1 MRQKAARFG
10 VTLAMAGTLAAG
22 ALAAAPAG
30 ATTTAGTTVSASAT
44 AAGWFPYQGFRTL
57 TNCVK
62 AGTAKLVMENYT
74 EYDCRWDSPYYMLWL
89 RK

>member
-10 VTLAMAGTLAAG
+10 VTLAVAGTLAAG
-22 ALAAAPAG
+22 VLAAAAPA
-30 ATTTAGTTVSASAT
+30 SAT
-44 AAGWFPYQGFRTL
+44 ASGWTAYQAYRTL
-57 TNCVK
+57 QNCVS
-62 AGTAKLVMENYT
+62 AGTAKLIMDGYK

>member
-10 VTLAMAGTLAAG
+10 VTLAMAGALTAG
-22 ALAAAPAG
+22 ALASP
-30 ATTTAGTTVSASAT
+30 ASAT
-44 AAGWFPYQGFRTL
+44 AAGWVPYQGFRTL

-62 AGTAKLVMENYT
+62 AGTAKLVMENYK

>member
-10 VTLAMAGTLAAG
+10 VTLMMAGTLAVG
-22 ALAAAPAG
+22 ALAAATP
-30 ATTTAGTTVSASAT
+30 ASAT
-44 AAGWFPYQGFRTL
+44 ASGWAPYQGFRTL

-62 AGTAKLVMENYT
+62 AGTAKLVMENYK
-74 EYDCRWDSPYYMLWL
+74 EYDCRWDSPFYMLWL

>member
-10 VTLAMAGTLAAG
+10 VTLAMAGALTAG
-22 ALAAAPAG
+22 ALAAP
-30 ATTTAGTTVSASAT
+30 ASAT
-44 AAGWFPYQGFRTL
+44 AAGWVPYQGFRTL

-62 AGTAKLVMENYT
+62 AGTAKLVMENYK